1 MPFFL
6 KKRFQRLFKL
16 SRRKNNKKDNRKFIL
31 RKNIGGE
38 ERGQEFLDEL
48 EAWMKESFA
57 GWKVRFDFALI
68 QNCVKIKT

>member
-1 MPFFL
+1 
-6 KKRFQRLFKL
+6 L
-16 SRRKNNKKDNRKFIL
+16 SRRKHNKKDNRKFIL

-57 GWKVRFDFALI
+57 GWKVSCFDS
-68 QNCVKIKT
+68 K